1 MKFSVIL
8 CFDKNYQI
16 NINKVRDAI
25 SSYRGVVDE
34 LFEINHL
41 TLFSLETFEPD
52 DIYKI
57 TKK

>member
-25 SSYRGVVDE
+25 SSYRGGVDE

-52 DIYKI
+52 DI
-57 TKK
+57 

>member
-25 SSYRGVVDE
+25 SSYRGCGRWVIWNKS
-34 LFEINHL
+34 FNS
-41 TLFSLETFEPD
+41 F
-52 DIYKI
+52 
-57 TKK
+57 